1 MGFFIFLAKD
11 RANKVWLI
19 PAGLTLISGKYY
31 GDRKRNQSMRDCEME
46 EYFLRQRAL
55 TNHLKYMEIEISN
68 YDKLNEITKFYDK

>member
-1 MGFFIFLAKD
+1 
-11 RANKVWLI
+11 
-19 PAGLTLISGKYY
+19 
-31 GDRKRNQSMRDCEME
+31 ME